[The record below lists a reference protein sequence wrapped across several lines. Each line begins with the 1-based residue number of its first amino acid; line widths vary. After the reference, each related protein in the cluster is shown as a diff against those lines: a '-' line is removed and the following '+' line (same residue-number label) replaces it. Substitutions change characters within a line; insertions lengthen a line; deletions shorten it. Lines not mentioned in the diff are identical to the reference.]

1 MSGDILKEIAES
13 AKFEMKIFDGAL
25 TIEGRILS
33 PAEVEAAGLASAL
46 LASQVIRG
54 KSQEQIKAMQDAAEK
69 AQEGDAGNIDMLL
82 QMANTINPKML
93 EEMSV
98 KEDQMIIKCVKR
110 CSKDGVKWEPLHLVD
125 AVERQD
131 PRQNRLWV
139 GMLLSEDR
147 KAILDRAMKGHK
159 EASERLKSFRRG

>member
-98 KEDQMIIKCVKR
+98 KEDQMIIKCVK
-110 CSKDGVKWEPLHLVD
+110 
-125 AVERQD
+125 
-131 PRQNRLWV
+131 
-139 GMLLSEDR
+139 
-147 KAILDRAMKGHK
+147 
-159 EASERLKSFRRG
+159 

>member
-1 MSGDILKEIAES
+1 MSGDILKEIAEA
-13 AKFEMKIFDGAL
+13 AKFELTIFDGAL
-25 TIEGRILS
+25 KIEGRILS

-46 LASQVIRG
+46 LASQVIKG
-54 KSQEQIKAMQDAAEK
+54 KSQEQIERMQEAAEK
-69 AQEGDAGNIDMLL
+69 AQSGESENIDMLL
-82 QMANTINPKML
+82 QMANTINPRML

-98 KEDQMIIKCVKR
+98 KEDQLIIKCVKR

-147 KAILDRAMKGHK
+147 KTILDRAMKGHK
-159 EASERLKSFRRG
+159 EAGERLKSFRAG

>member
-1 MSGDILKEIAES
+1 MSGDILKEIADA

-25 TIEGRILS
+25 RIEGRILS

-46 LASQVIRG
+46 LASQVIKG
-54 KSQEQIKAMQDAAEK
+54 KSQEQLKAMQEAAEK
-69 AQEGDAGNIDMLL
+69 AQDGESENIEMLL
-82 QMANTINPKML
+82 QMANTINPRML

-98 KEDQMIIKCVKR
+98 KEDQLIIKCVKR

-139 GMLLSEDR
+139 GMLLAEDR

-159 EASERLKSFRRG
+159 EASERLKSFRDG

>member
-1 MSGDILKEIAES
+1 MGGDILKEIADA

-25 TIEGRILS
+25 RIEGRILS

-46 LASQVIRG
+46 LASQVIKG
-54 KSQEQIKAMQDAAEK
+54 KSQEQLKAMQEAAEK
-69 AQEGDAGNIDMLL
+69 AQEGEAENIEMLL
-82 QMANTINPKML
+82 QMANTINPRML

-98 KEDQMIIKCVKR
+98 KEDQLIIRCVKR

-139 GMLLSEDR
+139 GMLLAEDR

-159 EASERLKSFRRG
+159 EASERLKSFRGG

>member
-46 LASQVIRG
+46 LASQVIKG

-98 KEDQMIIKCVKR
+98 KEDQLIIKCVKR

-147 KAILDRAMKGHK
+147 KAILDRAMTGHK

>member
-1 MSGDILKEIAES
+1 MSGDILKEIADA
-13 AKFEMKIFDGAL
+13 AKFEMIIFDGVL
-25 TIEGRILS
+25 RIEGRILS

-46 LASQVIRG
+46 LASQVMKG
-54 KSQEQIKAMQDAAEK
+54 KSQEQLKAMQEMSKK
-69 AQEGDAGNIDMLL
+69 AQDGELDDVSAIL
-82 QMANTINPKML
+82 QMANTINPRML

-98 KEDQMIIKCVKR
+98 REDQLIIKCVKR

-125 AVERQD
+125 AIERQE

-139 GMLLSEDR
+139 GMLTQKDR

-159 EASERLKSFRRG
+159 EASERLKSFHSG

>member
-69 AQEGDAGNIDMLL
+69 AQEGDTGNIDMLL

-147 KAILDRAMKGHK
+147 KAILDRAMKGHR

>member
-1 MSGDILKEIAES
+1 MNGDILKEIAEA
-13 AKFEMKIFDGAL
+13 AKFEMKIFNGAL

-33 PAEVEAAGLASAL
+33 PTEVEAAGLASAL
-46 LASQVIRG
+46 LASQVIKG
-54 KSQEQIKAMQDAAEK
+54 KSQEQIQAMQDAAK
-69 AQEGDAGNIDMLL
+69 RAQEGDGQDIGDLL
-82 QMANTINPKML
+82 AMANAINPRML

-98 KEDQMIIKCVKR
+98 KEDQLIIRCVKR
-110 CSKDGVKWEPLHLVD
+110 CSKDGAKWEPLHLVD

-147 KAILDRAMKGHK
+147 KAILDRAMKGHR
-159 EASERLKSFRRG
+159 EASDRLKSFLGG

>member
-54 KSQEQIKAMQDAAEK
+54 KSQDQIKAMQDAAEK

-98 KEDQMIIKCVKR
+98 KEDQLIIKCVKR

>member
-1 MSGDILKEIAES
+1 MSGDILKEIADA

-25 TIEGRILS
+25 RIEGRILS

-46 LASQVIRG
+46 LASQVIKG
-54 KSQEQIKAMQDAAEK
+54 KSQEQLKAMQEAAEK
-69 AQEGDAGNIDMLL
+69 AQEGEAENIEMLL
-82 QMANTINPKML
+82 QMANTINPRML

-98 KEDQMIIKCVKR
+98 KEDQLIIRCVKR

-139 GMLLSEDR
+139 GMLLAEDR

-159 EASERLKSFRRG
+159 EASERLKSFRGG

>member
-1 MSGDILKEIAES
+1 
-13 AKFEMKIFDGAL
+13 
-25 TIEGRILS
+25 
-33 PAEVEAAGLASAL
+33 
-46 LASQVIRG
+46 
-54 KSQEQIKAMQDAAEK
+54 
-69 AQEGDAGNIDMLL
+69 
-82 QMANTINPKML
+82 MANTINPRML

-98 KEDQMIIKCVKR
+98 KEDQLIIKCVKR

-139 GMLLSEDR
+139 GMLLAEDR

-159 EASERLKSFRRG
+159 EAGERLKSFRRG

>member
-159 EASERLKSFRRG
+159 EASERLKSFHSG

>member
-1 MSGDILKEIAES
+1 MGGDILKEIADA
-13 AKFEMKIFDGAL
+13 AKFEMMIFDGAL
-25 TIEGRILS
+25 RIEGRILS
-33 PAEVEAAGLASAL
+33 PSEVEAAGLASAL
-46 LASQVIRG
+46 LASQVIKG
-54 KSQEQIKAMQDAAEK
+54 KSQEQIERMQEAAEK
-69 AQEGDAGNIDMLL
+69 VQSGEDENLEMLL
-82 QMANTINPKML
+82 QMANTINPRML

-98 KEDQMIIKCVKR
+98 KEDQLIIKCVKR

-139 GMLLSEDR
+139 GMLLAEDR

-159 EASERLKSFRRG
+159 EAGERLKSFRAG

>member
-1 MSGDILKEIAES
+1 MDGDILKEIAKS

-54 KSQEQIKAMQDAAEK
+54 KSQDQIKAMQDAAEK

-98 KEDQMIIKCVKR
+98 KEDQLIIKCVKR